1 MKHSPLS
8 FFSLWFSH
16 NRSHPPPSPLTSVW
30 TKGRSLGNPPVPSVL
45 AGCAPGE
52 LFGGAYSEL
61 CEASAPAVA
70 SAWKTFLDLVSS
82 SLLNL
87 GNLALTS
94 QALSEWIR
102 EVLQRLNPCGCS
114 VHCSKSR
121 AFVLT
126 LITLCLIWY
135 WNHWLNFHFLQIDNE
150 VRTGNQFHSSFYA

>member
-1 MKHSPLS
+1 M
-8 FFSLWFSH
+8 
-16 NRSHPPPSPLTSVW
+16 
-30 TKGRSLGNPPVPSVL
+30 GNPPVPSVL

-94 QALSEWIR
+94 QALSE
-102 EVLQRLNPCGCS
+102 
-114 VHCSKSR
+114 
-121 AFVLT
+121 
-126 LITLCLIWY
+126 
-135 WNHWLNFHFLQIDNE
+135 
-150 VRTGNQFHSSFYA
+150 